1 MQYQGISSL
10 NLPASTLCFLG
21 CLQALSLGASR
32 MQRAVSGTFT
42 RLLQNSMS
50 NLEGL
55 TQHPAATGDSSL
67 VMFVCMLAAYEL
79 CGSITVTAC
88 SLYWCTYPAWK
99 PCQLDTAFLT
109 YGSLPGKEAE
119 AAADSAPL
127 QRVQI
132 CCV

>member
-1 MQYQGISSL
+1 MQYQGNSSL

-55 TQHPAATGDSSL
+55 TQHPAATGESSP
-67 VMFVCMLAAYEL
+67 VMFVCVSAAHEL
-79 CGSITVTAC
+79 CSSNTVTAC
-88 SLYWCTYPAWK
+88 SLYWCTYPACK
-99 PCQLDTAFLT
+99 PCQLNTALLT
-109 YGSLPGKEAE
+109 WFTTRQGSR
-119 AAADSAPL
+119 S
-127 QRVQI
+127 
-132 CCV
+132 CC